1 MAGTSR
7 NPLRN
12 LVAAFEELAG
22 TVNSA
27 NPHINTIQLTHA
39 CRLFAPSKNFNFGF
53 AFMFVDVELLNKEAA
68 KTCKTIKAL
77 VEHDVAQGSAKVN
90 SSPSRSL
97 NRLKRVIEMVRIFF
111 EQVLEDEGSD
121 SIADPVII
129 AYNQVFAAYHGPT
142 VREAVANA
150 KDFLPT
156 KSTLWNMLDE
166 DDDSV
171 IEPLEKYIA
180 ASRVVTQY
188 IESIFLS
195 NESTTELLR
204 LI

>member
-1 MAGTSR
+1 M
-7 NPLRN
+7 LR
-12 LVAAFEELAG
+12 VY
-22 TVNSA
+22 
-27 NPHINTIQLTHA
+27 
-39 CRLFAPSKNFNFGF
+39 R
-53 AFMFVDVELLNKEAA
+53 
-68 KTCKTIKAL
+68 
-77 VEHDVAQGSAKVN
+77 
-90 SSPSRSL
+90 
-97 NRLKRVIEMVRIFF
+97 
-111 EQVLEDEGSD
+111 GSD

-129 AYNQVFAAYHGPT
+129 AYNQVFAAYRGPT

-156 KSTLWNMLDE
+156 KSTLWNILDE

-195 NESTTELLR
+195 NESTAELLR